1 MIGNSFARLTGSKR
15 NLLALMASSAVFTAG
30 CANMATTATNTT
42 PLGQAAT
49 LSGKVHGGNQ
59 PVVGAA
65 VTLYYAGQK
74 GSPGTPASLAA
85 TTTTDTAGSFAFIK
99 DTTNGNAADNG
110 TTDTFSCPLTSDP
123 LVYVISKGGNTQN
136 NGDATQNNAAA
147 AFISVYGTCNELSAA
162 NHVNLTEVT
171 TVATMA
177 AVQQF
182 FNPFGTIDDAIVA
195 DGTGQQYN
203 IVKQL
208 PATIALLADPSAG
221 TAVTSTTLNAGSGN
235 INPAVSVTATPEPGK
250 VNLIANILSAC
261 INSATAA
268 SGNCGSLMTSAT
280 PPNAAFTSNFA
291 NGSFPPAIDTL
302 QAIYYLLTNPTSGGS
317 GNQSTLFGLA
327 GGVSGPYQPALAT
340 QPSDWT
346 IAVNFT
352 STSTCGTSTGGSGG
366 FISSPIDIN
375 IDAAD
380 NVWIA
385 NSQAGTGNLSE
396 ISGAGVP
403 TTCVFLGAGG
413 SKGGATI
420 DSSNNV
426 WIGSGANLYR
436 YNPSSASATTFP
448 TTVSPIGVTAD
459 GLGNV
464 YFTAVAGAVGSL
476 YQIPNAA
483 TSAPTAPV
491 QISTNVGTSPVRLM
505 PDFQQTTS
513 APFVTVQGNIFV
525 TSGTT
530 SVAEVSPSTG
540 TGNLNGF
547 LTTTIPTSG
556 DSYGISLSHDNKL
569 FISSIDSGAIDGL
582 GLSGGV
588 YTNLSGFPFNT
599 PGTIGIATPTSVSV
613 DGRLN
618 VWIPNN
624 ANGTGTG
631 SVSEL
636 GSQGTA
642 AGLSPST
649 GFQKDASYLTSGR
662 ALAVDQAGNVWVAGD
677 GANFITEIVGAG
689 VPLFQPYAVGLKN
702 GRFQT
707 IP

>member
-30 CANMATTATNTT
+30 CANMATTASNTT

-49 LSGKVHGGNQ
+49 LSGKIHGGNQ
-59 PVVGAA
+59 PVIGAA

-74 GSPGTPASLAA
+74 GSPGTPASVAA
-85 TTTTDTAGSFAFIK
+85 VTTTDSAGSFAFIK
-99 DTTNGNAADNG
+99 DGMAGNTADNG
-110 TTDTFSCPLTSDP
+110 TTDTFSCPVGGDP

-136 NGDATQNNAAA
+136 NGDPTQSNAAA

-162 NHVNLTEVT
+162 NHVDMTEVT

-182 FNPFGTIDDAIVA
+182 FNPFGVIPDQILA
-195 DGTGQQYN
+195 DGTGQQYK
-203 IVKQL
+203 IVTQL

-221 TAVTSTTLNAGSGN
+221 TAVTSTTLNAAATGN

-250 VNLIANILSAC
+250 VNLLANILSAC
-261 INSATAA
+261 INQATAA
-268 SGNCGSLMTSAT
+268 AANCSSLFTAAV
-280 PPNAAFTSNFA
+280 PPNPAFTANFG
-291 NGSFPPAIDTL
+291 NPSFAPAIDTL
-302 QAIYYLLTNPTSGGS
+302 QAIYYMLTNPSSGGTD
-317 GNQSTLFGLA
+317 NQATLFGLA

-340 QPSDWT
+340 QPTDWT
-346 IAVNFT
+346 IAVNYV
-352 STSTCGTSTGGSGG
+352 STSTCGTTTGGSGG
-366 FISSPIDIN
+366 FISGPIDIN

-385 NSQAGTGNLSE
+385 NSQTGTGNLSE

-403 TTCVFLGAGG
+403 TTCVFLGSGG

-420 DSSNNV
+420 DSASNV

-436 YNPSSASATTFP
+436 YNPNTSVSTTFP

-459 GLGNV
+459 GIGNV
-464 YFTAVAGAVGSL
+464 YFTAVNGTVGSL
-476 YQIPNAA
+476 YQLPGAA
-483 TSAPTAPV
+483 ISGGAVTAL
-491 QISTNVGTSPVRLM
+491 QISGNVGSNPVRLM
-505 PDFQQTTS
+505 PDFQGN
-513 APFVTVQGNIFV
+513 AVQGNIFV

-530 SVAEVSPSTG
+530 IVSEVSPSTG

-547 LTTTIPTSG
+547 LTSTIPTSG
-556 DSYGISLSHDNKL
+556 DSYGISLSHDNRL

-582 GLSGGV
+582 VLSSGT
-588 YTNLSGFPFNT
+588 YTNISGFPFTT
-599 PGTIGIATPTSVSV
+599 PGTIGIATPTSISV

-618 VWIPNN
+618 VWVPNN
-624 ANGTGTG
+624 TNGTGTG

-636 GSQGTA
+636 GAQGPT
-642 AGLSPST
+642 GLSPST

-677 GANFITEIVGAG
+677 NANFITEIVGAG
-689 VPLFQPYAVGLKN
+689 VPIFQPYSLGLKN
-702 GRFQT
+702 GRFQS

>member
-1 MIGNSFARLTGSKR
+1 
-15 NLLALMASSAVFTAG
+15 
-30 CANMATTATNTT
+30 MATTASNPT

-49 LSGKVHGGNQ
+49 LSGKIHGGNQ
-59 PVVGAA
+59 PVIGAT
-65 VTLYYAGQK
+65 VNLYFSGLK
-74 GSPGTPASLAA
+74 GGTPAAIAA
-85 TTTTDTAGSFAFIK
+85 MTTTDAAGSFAFNK
-99 DTTNGNAADNG
+99 DATNGN
-110 TTDTFSCPLTSDP
+110 TDTGNTFSCPTGYNP
-123 LVYVISKGGNTQN
+123 LVYVISTGGNTQN
-136 NGDATQNNAAA
+136 NGDPTQTNAAA
-147 AFISVYGTCNELSAA
+147 AFISVYGNCQGLSAA
-162 NHVNLTEVT
+162 NHVNMTEVT

-182 FNPFGTIDDAIVA
+182 FNPVPVSGIHNSIIF
-195 DGTGQQYN
+195 DGTGQQSN
-203 IVKQL
+203 IVTQL

-235 INPAVSVTATPEPGK
+235 INPAVTVTATPEPGK
-250 VNLIANILSAC
+250 VNLLANILSAC
-261 INSATAA
+261 INQANAASDTNCNSLFTAA
-268 SGNCGSLMTSAT
+268 A
-280 PPNAAFTSNFA
+280 PPIPAFTTNFSNPSFA
-291 NGSFPPAIDTL
+291 PAIDTL
-302 QAIYYLLTNPTSGGS
+302 QAIYYLLTNPSSGGTANVATIFS
-317 GNQSTLFGLA
+317 LA

-340 QPSDWT
+340 QPTDWT
-346 IAVNFT
+346 IAVSYS
-352 STSTCGTSTGGSGG
+352 STSTCGTTTGGSGG

-385 NSQAGTGNLSE
+385 NSQTGTGNLSE

-403 TTCVFLGAGG
+403 TTCVFLGGGG

-426 WIGSGANLYR
+426 WIGSGAFLFR
-436 YNPSSASATTFP
+436 YNPSSSTSTTFP

-459 GLGNV
+459 GLGNI
-464 YFTAVAGAVGSL
+464 YFTAVTGNVGSL

-483 TSAPTAPV
+483 TAGPTVPL
-491 QISTNVGTSPVRLM
+491 QISSNVGLNPVRLM
-505 PDFQQTTS
+505 PDFQGN
-513 APFVTVQGNIFV
+513 AVQGNIFV

-530 SVAEVSPSTG
+530 SVAEVSPSSG

-547 LTTTIPTSG
+547 LTSTINTSG
-556 DSYGISLSHDNKL
+556 NSYGISLSHDNRL

-582 GLSGGV
+582 VLSAGV
-588 YTNLSGFPFNT
+588 YTNMPGFPFTT
-599 PGTIGIATPTSVSV
+599 PGTIGIATPTSISV

-618 VWIPNN
+618 VWIPNLT
-624 ANGTGTG
+624 NGTGTG

-636 GSQGTA
+636 GTSGTA
-642 AGLSPST
+642 TGLSPST
-649 GFQKDASYLTSGR
+649 GFQKDSTYLASGR

-677 GANFITEIVGAG
+677 GANSITEIVGAG

>member
-30 CANMATTATNTT
+30 CANMATTASNTA

-49 LSGKVHGGNQ
+49 LSGKIHGGNQ
-59 PVVGAA
+59 PVIDAI

-74 GSPGTPASLAA
+74 GSPGTPASVAA
-85 TTTTDTAGSFAFIK
+85 TTTTDSAGSFAFIK
-99 DTTNGNAADNG
+99 DTTAGNLTDNG
-110 TTDTFSCPLTSDP
+110 TTDTFSCPAAGDP

-136 NGDATQNNAAA
+136 NGDPTQVNAAA
-147 AFISVYGTCNELSAA
+147 AFIAVYGTCNELSAA
-162 NHVNLTEVT
+162 NHVNMTEIT

-182 FNPFGTIDDAIVA
+182 FNPFGVINDQILA
-195 DGTGQQYN
+195 DGTGQQYA

-208 PATIALLADPSAG
+208 PATIALLADSSAG

-250 VNLIANILSAC
+250 VNLLANILSAC
-261 INSATAA
+261 INSATGASPNCSSLFTAA
-268 SGNCGSLMTSAT
+268 V
-280 PPNAAFTSNFA
+280 PPNTVFTTNFG
-291 NGSFPPAIDTL
+291 NPSFPPAIDTL
-302 QAIYYLLTNPTSGGS
+302 QAIYYMLTNPSSSDPSNVG
-317 GNQSTLFGLA
+317 TLFGLA
-327 GGVSGPYQPALAT
+327 GGLSGPYQPALAI
-340 QPSDWT
+340 QPTDWT
-346 IAVNFT
+346 IAVNYA
-352 STSTCGTSTGGSGG
+352 STSTCGTTTGGSGG
-366 FISSPIDIN
+366 FISGPIDIN

-403 TTCVFLGAGG
+403 TTCVFLGSGG
-413 SKGGATI
+413 SLGGATI
-420 DSSNNV
+420 DSANNV

-436 YNPSSASATTFP
+436 YNPNTTASTTFP

-459 GLGNV
+459 GVGNV
-464 YFTAVAGAVGSL
+464 YFTALNGTVGSL

-483 TSAPTAPV
+483 TAAPTAPL
-491 QISTNVGTSPVRLM
+491 QISSNVGPNPVRLM
-505 PDFQQTTS
+505 PDFQGN
-513 APFVTVQGNIFV
+513 AVQGNIFV

-530 SVAEVSPSTG
+530 NVAEVSPSAG
-540 TGNLNGF
+540 SGNLNGF
-547 LTTTIPTSG
+547 VTSTIPTSG
-556 DSYGISLSHDNKL
+556 NTYGISISHDNRL
-569 FISSIDSGAIDGL
+569 FISSIDSGAIDGFV
-582 GLSGGV
+582 LSAGT
-588 YTNLSGFPFNT
+588 YTNISGFPFTT
-599 PGTIGIATPTSVSV
+599 PGTIGIATPTSISV

-618 VWIPNN
+618 VWVPNN
-624 ANGTGTG
+624 TNGTGTG

-636 GSQGTA
+636 GSQGPT
-642 AGLSPST
+642 GLSPST
-649 GFQKDASYLTSGR
+649 GFQKDAAYLTSGR

-677 GANFITEIVGAG
+677 NANFITEIVGAG
-689 VPLFQPYAVGLKN
+689 VPIFQPYSVGLKN

>member
-15 NLLALMASSAVFTAG
+15 NLLALMASGAVFTAG
-30 CANMATTATNTT
+30 CANMATTASNTN
-42 PLGQAAT
+42 PLSNAAS
-49 LSGKVHGGNQ
+49 LSGTIHGGNQ
-59 PVVGAA
+59 PVIGA
-65 VTLYYAGQK
+65 TINLWYAGQK
-74 GSPGTPASLAA
+74 GSPGTPASIAA
-85 TTTTDTAGSFAFIK
+85 TTTTDSTGSFSFTK
-99 DTTNGNAADNG
+99 DTTSGNSADNG

-123 LVYVISKGGNTQN
+123 LVYVVSKGGNTQN
-136 NGDATQNNAAA
+136 NGDTTQSNAAA

-162 NHVNLTEVT
+162 NHVNMTEVT

-182 FNPFGTIDDAIVA
+182 FNPTNENIVA
-195 DGTGQQYN
+195 DGTGQQYK
-203 IVKQL
+203 IVTQL
-208 PATIALLADPSAG
+208 PATIALLADSSAG
-221 TAVTSTTLNAGSGN
+221 TAITSTTLNAGSGN

-250 VNLIANILSAC
+250 VNLLANILSAC
-261 INSATAA
+261 INTANA
-268 SGNCGSLMTSAT
+268 GTANCTALLTAAT
-280 PPNAAFTSNFA
+280 PPNSAFTSNF
-291 NGSFPPAIDTL
+291 GIGLPPAIDTL

-317 GNQSTLFGLA
+317 GNQATLFGLA
-327 GGVSGPYQPALAT
+327 GGLSGPYQPALAT
-340 QPSDWT
+340 QPTDWT
-346 IAVNFT
+346 IAVNYT
-352 STSTCGTSTGGSGG
+352 STSTCGTTTGGSGG

-385 NSQAGTGNLSE
+385 NSQATTGNLSE

-426 WIGSGANLYR
+426 WIGSAANLYR
-436 YNPSSASATTFP
+436 YNPSNGNAVTFP

-464 YFTAVAGAVGSL
+464 YFSAASGL
-476 YQIPNAA
+476 YQIPGAA
-483 TSAPTAPV
+483 SSVGAVTPL
-491 QISTNVGTSPVRLM
+491 QISTNVGPNPVRLM
-505 PDFQQTTS
+505 PDFQQTPS

-530 SVAEVSPSTG
+530 SISEVSPSTG

-547 LTTTIPTSG
+547 LTTTITTSG
-556 DSYGISLSHDNKL
+556 DSYGISLSHDNRL
-569 FISSIDSGAIDGL
+569 FVSSIDSGAIDGF
-582 GLSGGV
+582 GLTGGV
-588 YTNLSGFPFNT
+588 YTALPGFPYTT
-599 PGTIGIATPTSVSV
+599 PGTIGIATPTSISV

-624 ANGTGTG
+624 TNGTGTG

-636 GSQGTA
+636 ASQGAATA
-642 AGLSPST
+642 LSPST

-689 VPLFQPYAVGLKN
+689 VPLFQPYSVGLKN

>member
-30 CANMATTATNTT
+30 CANMATTASNPT

-49 LSGKVHGGNQ
+49 LSGKIHGGNQ
-59 PVVGAA
+59 PVVGAT
-65 VTLYYAGQK
+65 VNLYFSGLK
-74 GSPGTPASLAA
+74 GGTPAAIAA
-85 TTTTDTAGSFAFIK
+85 TTTTDTAGSFAFSK
-99 DTTNGNAADNG
+99 DPVNGN
-110 TTDTFSCPLTSDP
+110 TDTGNTFSCPTGYNP

-136 NGDATQNNAAA
+136 NGDPTQTNAAA
-147 AFISVYGTCNELSAA
+147 AFISVYGNCQGLSAA
-162 NHVNLTEVT
+162 NHVDMTEVT

-182 FNPFGTIDDAIVA
+182 FNPFGTINDAIVF
-195 DGTGQQYN
+195 DGTGQQSN
-203 IVKQL
+203 IVTQF

-221 TAVTSTTLNAGSGN
+221 TAVTSTTLTAGTGN
-235 INPAVSVTATPEPGK
+235 INPAVTVTATPEPGK
-250 VNLIANILSAC
+250 VNLLANILSAC
-261 INSATAA
+261 INQATGAAANCSSLFTAA
-268 SGNCGSLMTSAT
+268 V
-280 PPNAAFTSNFA
+280 PPNTGFTTNFG
-291 NGSFPPAIDTL
+291 NSSFAPAIDTL
-302 QAIYYLLTNPTSGGS
+302 QAIYYMLTNPSSGGTS
-317 GNQSTLFGLA
+317 NVATLFGLA

-340 QPSDWT
+340 QPTDWT
-346 IAVNFT
+346 IAVNYT
-352 STSTCGTSTGGSGG
+352 STSTCGTTTGGSGG
-366 FISSPIDIN
+366 FISGPIDIN

-403 TTCVFLGAGG
+403 TTCVFLGSGG
-413 SKGGATI
+413 SQGGATI
-420 DSSNNV
+420 DSANNV
-426 WIGSGANLYR
+426 WIGSGTNLYR
-436 YNPSSASATTFP
+436 YNPTTTVATTFP
-448 TTVSPIGVTAD
+448 VTVSPIGVTAD
-459 GLGNV
+459 GVGNV
-464 YFTAVAGAVGSL
+464 YFTAVNGAVGSL
-476 YQIPNAA
+476 YQLPGAA
-483 TSAPTAPV
+483 GSGGAVTAL
-491 QISTNVGTSPVRLM
+491 QISGNVGAHPVRLM
-505 PDFQQTTS
+505 PDFQGN
-513 APFVTVQGNIFV
+513 AVQGNIFV

-540 TGNLNGF
+540 SGNLNGF
-547 LTTTIPTSG
+547 LTSSIPTSG
-556 DSYGISLSHDNKL
+556 NSYGISISHDNRL

-582 GLSGGV
+582 VLSAGT
-588 YTNLSGFPFNT
+588 YTNISGFPFTT
-599 PGTIGIATPTSVSV
+599 PGTIGIATPTSISV

-624 ANGTGTG
+624 TNGTGTG

-636 GSQGTA
+636 ASQGA
-642 AGLSPST
+642 ATGLSPST

-677 GANFITEIVGAG
+677 GTNFITEIVGAG
-689 VPLFQPYAVGLKN
+689 VPLFQPYAIGLKN

>member
-1 MIGNSFARLTGSKR
+1 MIGNSFARLSGSKR

-30 CANMATTATNTT
+30 CANMATTASNPTS
-42 PLGQAAT
+42 LGQAAT
-49 LSGKVHGGNQ
+49 LSGKIHGGNQ
-59 PVVGAA
+59 PVIGAT

-74 GSPGTPASLAA
+74 GSPGTPASVAA
-85 TTTTDTAGSFAFIK
+85 VTTTDSAGSFAFIK
-99 DTTNGNAADNG
+99 DAVSGNSADNG
-110 TTDTFSCPLTSDP
+110 TTNTFSCPASGDP

-136 NGDATQNNAAA
+136 NGDPTQVNAAA

-162 NHVNLTEVT
+162 NHVNMTEVT

-182 FNPFGTIDDAIVA
+182 FNPFGTVNDAIVA
-195 DGTGQQYN
+195 DGTGQEYS

-221 TAVTSTTLNAGSGN
+221 TAVTSTTLNAGTGN

-250 VNLIANILSAC
+250 VNLLANILSAC
-261 INSATAA
+261 INQATGAAANCSSLFTAA
-268 SGNCGSLMTSAT
+268 V
-280 PPNAAFTSNFA
+280 PPTTAFTTNFGNPNFA
-291 NGSFPPAIDTL
+291 PAVDTL
-302 QAIYYLLTNPTSGGS
+302 QAIYYMLTNPSSGGTS
-317 GNQSTLFGLA
+317 NVATLFGLA

-340 QPSDWT
+340 QPTDWT
-346 IAVNFT
+346 IAVNYV
-352 STSTCGTSTGGSGG
+352 STSTCGTTTGGSGG
-366 FISSPIDIN
+366 FISGPIDIN
-375 IDAAD
+375 IDSAD

-403 TTCVFLGAGG
+403 TTCVFLGSGG
-413 SKGGATI
+413 SQGGATI
-420 DSSNNV
+420 DSANNV
-426 WIGSGANLYR
+426 WIGSGTNLYR
-436 YNPSSASATTFP
+436 YNPNTTTATTFP
-448 TTVSPIGVTAD
+448 VTVSPIGVTAD
-459 GLGNV
+459 GVGNV
-464 YFTAVAGAVGSL
+464 YFTAVNGAVGSL
-476 YQIPNAA
+476 YQLPGAA
-483 TSAPTAPV
+483 GSAGAVTAL
-491 QISTNVGTSPVRLM
+491 QISGNVGAHPVRLM
-505 PDFQQTTS
+505 PDFQGN
-513 APFVTVQGNIFV
+513 AVQGNIFV

-540 TGNLNGF
+540 SGNLNGF
-547 LTTTIPTSG
+547 LTSSIPTSG
-556 DSYGISLSHDNKL
+556 DSYGISISHDNRL

-582 GLSGGV
+582 VLSGGT
-588 YTNLSGFPFNT
+588 YTNMNGFPFTT
-599 PGTIGIATPTSVSV
+599 PGTIGISTPTSVSV

-624 ANGTGTG
+624 TNGTGTG

-636 GSQGTA
+636 GSSGVAT
-642 AGLSPST
+642 GLSPST
-649 GFQKDASYLTSGR
+649 GFQKDSSYLTSGR

-677 GANFITEIVGAG
+677 GTNFITEIVGAG